1 VIQRIAGAFGSALLA
16 VVLQRVIEAEVP
28 HVHGGI
34 GQAYSVARRDPLPG
48 ATAIA
53 HAFATTF
60 SVPFALTAA
69 ALIPALLLPP
79 KRREKRRPADITTT
93 DRRSTM
99 RNPNR
104 QVRQPIAALIGLE
117 ASTLAIMSVLH
128 LTGILA
134 GGTRPFNR
142 TDAGI
147 AEAVICVV
155 LIGGATALARDPVR
169 GRPISL
175 GTIGFAILGVIAGLN
190 FTIQGGEALDVA
202 YHATLLPLLLITFAA
217 LWKAPSD
224 RPHAP
229 PVPSR
234 T

>member
-1 VIQRIAGAFGSALLA
+1 MRKVN
-16 VVLQRVIEAEVP
+16 
-28 HVHGGI
+28 
-34 GQAYSVARRDPLPG
+34 RR
-48 ATAIA
+48 
-53 HAFATTF
+53 
-60 SVPFALTAA
+60 
-69 ALIPALLLPP
+69 
-79 KRREKRRPADITTT
+79 
-93 DRRSTM
+93 
-99 RNPNR
+99 
-104 QVRQPIAALIGLE
+104 VRQPIAALISLA

-155 LIGGATALARDPVR
+155 LIGGAVALARDPLH

-175 GTIGFAILGVIAGLN
+175 GTIGFAILGVGVGLN
-190 FTIQGGEALDVA
+190 FTIQGGDAIDVA

-217 LWKAPSD
+217 LWKVLSD
-224 RPHAP
+224 RPQAP
-229 PVPSR
+229 PAPSR